1 MARMGLPF
9 MLEDRSGSLSGS
21 EFVDLHDRM
30 YLSFRCRRRD
40 RNGASQYEIY
50 NMRSQYNFPVATLEY
65 GAAGA
70 LGSVTLI
77 GSGGMPRTHT
87 MGTFLAEVGG

>member
-1 MARMGLPF
+1 MGLPF

-30 YLSFRCRRRD
+30 YLSLRCRRRD
-40 RNGASQYEIY
+40 PNGASQYEIY
-50 NMRSQYNFPVATLEY
+50 NMRSKQYNFPVATLEY
-65 GAAGA
+65 GVGGA

-77 GSGGMPRTHT
+77 GAGGMSRTHT